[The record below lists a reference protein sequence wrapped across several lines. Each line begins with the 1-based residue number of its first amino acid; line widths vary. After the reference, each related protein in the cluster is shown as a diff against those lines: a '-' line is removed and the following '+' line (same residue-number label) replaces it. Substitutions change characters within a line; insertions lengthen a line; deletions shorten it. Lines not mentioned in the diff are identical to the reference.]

1 MQAIILAAGFGT
13 RLRPL
18 TDNTPKALVKCAGKC
33 MIDHAIDYLES
44 YGFDRI
50 IINVHHFGE
59 QIIDHIKSQHYKAE
73 IIISDERSALKDTG
87 GALVAAL
94 PLMNEEESILIFNTD
109 VITDLNLHELASAHE
124 SSDSSATLIVQERK
138 STRKLVFNAENHL
151 IGWHNYKTEES
162 IGNIENAPESSFFAF
177 SGIHMIDRSLVERFA
192 EIYGDRPFPMIPAYL
207 SCIDEVNIQAFKAR
221 KETVWLETG
230 SQERLKEAEEWV
242 KNGRW

>member
-1 MQAIILAAGFGT
+1 
-13 RLRPL
+13 
-18 TDNTPKALVKCAGKC
+18 

-124 SSDSSATLIVQERK
+124 SSDSSATLIVQERDNFSRGRQVDYVLGK
-138 STRKLVFNAENHL
+138 WDKKELETLPDIIKHAAGGV
-151 IGWHNYKTEES
+151 
-162 IGNIENAPESSFFAF
+162 FAF
-177 SGIHMIDRSLVERFA
+177 GTIGIT
-192 EIYGDRPFPMIPAYL
+192 
-207 SCIDEVNIQAFKAR
+207 
-221 KETVWLETG
+221 ETMNKFT
-230 SQERLKEAEEWV
+230 K
-242 KNGRW
+242 K

>member
-18 TDNTPKALVKCAGKC
+18 TDHTPKALVKCAGKC
-33 MIDHAIDYLES
+33 MIDHAIAYLES

-59 QIIDHIKSQHYKAE
+59 QIIDHLNSNQYKSE
-73 IIISDERSALKDTG
+73 ILISDERAELKDTG
-87 GALVAAL
+87 GALVFAL
-94 PLMNEEESILIFNTD
+94 PLMNDEKSILIFNTD
-109 VITDLNLHELASAHE
+109 VITNLDLHELASAHN
-124 SSDSSATLIVQERK
+124 SSDSSATLIVQKRE
-138 STRKLVFNAENHL
+138 STRKLVFNEENHL

-162 IGNIENAPESSFFAF
+162 IGKIESTPNSSFFAF
-177 SGIHMIDRSLVERFA
+177 SGIHMIDRSLVERLA

-207 SCIDEVNIQAFKAR
+207 SCIDEVNIQAFKAG

-230 SQERLKEAEEWV
+230 SPERLMEAEEWV
-242 KNGRW
+242 MSRK

>member
-18 TDNTPKALVKCAGKC
+18 TDHTPKALVKCAGKC
-33 MIDHAIDYLES
+33 MIDHAIAYLES

-59 QIIDHIKSQHYKAE
+59 QIIEHINNSHYIAD
-73 IIISDERSALKDTG
+73 ILISDERSALKDTG

-109 VITDLNLHELASAHE
+109 VITDLNLGELASAHK
-124 SSDSSATLIVQERK
+124 SSDSSATLIVQERE
-138 STRKLVFNAENHL
+138 STRKLVFNTENHL
-151 IGWHNYKTEES
+151 IGWYNYKTEEN
-162 IGNIENAPESSFFAF
+162 IGDINDVPESSYFAF
-177 SGIHMIDRSLVERFA
+177 SGIHMVDRSLVERFA
-192 EIYGDRPFPMIPAYL
+192 EMYGDKPFSMIPAYL
-207 SCIDEVNIQAFKAR
+207 SCINEVNIQAYKAG
-221 KETVWLETG
+221 KDTVWLETG

-242 KNGRW
+242 KNGRC